1 MKGQNPVK
9 KTYLKT
15 WSVMDCYQYQI
26 FEVDASGQ
34 KWLEAI
40 PITKGVT
47 RTAENETILR
57 ILLVNDARTM
67 NRTWNKIR

>member
-15 WSVMDCYQYQI
+15 WAVLDYYQYQI
-26 FEVDASGQ
+26 FEVTTGDQ
-34 KWLEAI
+34 KWLEAT

-47 RTAENETILR
+47 RTANNETILR
-57 ILLVNDARTM
+57 IILVNDARVM
-67 NRTWNKIR
+67 NKTWIKAR